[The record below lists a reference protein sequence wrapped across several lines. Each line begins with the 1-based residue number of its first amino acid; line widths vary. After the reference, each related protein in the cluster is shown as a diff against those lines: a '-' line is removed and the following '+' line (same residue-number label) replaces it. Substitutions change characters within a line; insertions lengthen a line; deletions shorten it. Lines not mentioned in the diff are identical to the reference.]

1 MNSSY
6 AGCSLAF
13 KKKQKNGKKITT
25 LDPEIQMFKTKL
37 TLSEECPHVSDLCWG
52 DNELRDTRK
61 VQRVREFTFSVI
73 SRSSEYN

>member
-1 MNSSY
+1 
-6 AGCSLAF
+6 
-13 KKKQKNGKKITT
+13 
-25 LDPEIQMFKTKL
+25 MFKTKL

-52 DNELRDTRK
+52 DNELTDTRK